1 MYIYYIVYKTTNII
15 NSKIYIGVHKQEKN
29 PLLFDGYLGSNKLL
43 KQAIKK
49 YGKSNFKRDTIV
61 VCNNSIDA
69 YKLES
74 IIVCKEFVKRVD
86 VYNIEHGGMGNSNL
100 GKYVTDAKIG
110 IHALTFE
117 ERSII
122 SKNRINNTPK
132 DKLLAIRSDAGKIGG
147 KICHETKSGMFSRT
161 KEQLSI
167 DANNSVTIR
176 RNAKVG
182 FFTEDIESHKQ
193 LSIRGGRV
201 GGVKNK
207 GFRWYTDGNS
217 DFKYTKLQQDI
228 LPFDIFIENSN
239 NYTKGRVS
247 STVNNIKE

>member
-1 MYIYYIVYKTTNII
+1 MNYIVYKTTNTI
-15 NSKIYIGVHKQEKN
+15 NSKIYIGVHKQEKT

-49 YGKSNFKRDTIV
+49 YGKSNFRRDTIV

-74 IIVCKEFVKRVD
+74 IIVCKEFIKRPD
-86 VYNIEHGGMGNSNL
+86 VYNIEPGGMGNCNL
-100 GKYVTDAKIG
+100 GKYVTEAKIG
-110 IHALTFE
+110 IHALTFN

-122 SKNRINNTPK
+122 SKNRIDNTPK
-132 DKLLAIRSDAGKIGG
+132 DKLLKISSDAGKIGG
-147 KICHETKSGMFSRT
+147 KRCYDTKSGMFSRT

-176 RNAKVG
+176 RNAKIG
-182 FFTEDIESHKQ
+182 FFTEDVEAHKQ
-193 LSIRGGRV
+193 LSILGGRA

-217 DFKYTKLQQDI
+217 DFKYTKLQQD
-228 LPFDIFIENSN
+228 LQPFEIFIENSI
-239 NYTKGRVS
+239 NYIKGRKS
-247 STVNNIKE
+247 STQNNKI